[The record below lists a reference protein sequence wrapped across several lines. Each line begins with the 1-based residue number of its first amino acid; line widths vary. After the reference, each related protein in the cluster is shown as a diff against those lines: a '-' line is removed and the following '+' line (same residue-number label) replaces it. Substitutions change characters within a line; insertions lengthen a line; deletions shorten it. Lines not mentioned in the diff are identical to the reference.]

1 MFSMNVHIPNNGQ
14 EENPHQEPDGAESPF
29 NVFGIVVV
37 GIAVVGFV
45 MVSLIRYWRWVA
57 RRKWAG
63 VRGAEVPDWW
73 DGYWGWK

>member
-45 MVSLIRYWRWVA
+45 M
-57 RRKWAG
+57 
-63 VRGAEVPDWW
+63 
-73 DGYWGWK
+73 YWGWK